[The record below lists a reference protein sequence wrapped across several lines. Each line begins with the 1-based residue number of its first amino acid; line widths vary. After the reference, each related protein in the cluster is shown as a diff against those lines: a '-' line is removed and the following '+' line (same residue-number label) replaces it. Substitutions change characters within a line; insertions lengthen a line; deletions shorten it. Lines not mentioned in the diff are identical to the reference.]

1 MAVELKIP
9 EAGESITAVQIGR
22 WLKSEG
28 DFVQQDEPLVELES
42 DKASMD
48 LPAPVSGR
56 ISKLLKKTG
65 DGARVGE
72 TIAVI
77 DETAV
82 APDKPAAEKP
92 AQPSE
97 ARAAVA
103 ATPRARPAHV
113 MPAARRVLV
122 ERGLQAAEVDPTGP
136 GGRLLKEDVQRHVA
150 TAPEQA
156 AAVEARAG
164 ETPARAAPPPALE
177 SSAPAARQEEAVPMT
192 LIRRRIAE
200 RLVESQRNAAI
211 LTTFN
216 ECDMSAVLDVRQ
228 RHGEAFEKKYGIR
241 LGLMSFFV
249 KAAIEALK
257 LFPAVNAEI
266 RDLPMSDGTTAPHIV
281 YKNYYDIGVAVSTDR
296 GLVVPVIRNAE
307 RLSFAEVEKAIA
319 DLATRARDRKI
330 AVEELQ
336 GGTFTISNG
345 GVFGSLLSTP
355 IINPPQSAILGLH
368 VIQDRPVARDGQVVI
383 CPMMYLALTYDHR
396 IIDGRESVSFLRRI
410 KECVEDPRRI
420 LVEI

>member
-164 ETPARAAPPPALE
+164 ETPARAAPPPAFE

-383 CPMMYLALTYDHR
+383 RPMMYLALTYDHR

>member
-164 ETPARAAPPPALE
+164 ETPARAAPPPAFE